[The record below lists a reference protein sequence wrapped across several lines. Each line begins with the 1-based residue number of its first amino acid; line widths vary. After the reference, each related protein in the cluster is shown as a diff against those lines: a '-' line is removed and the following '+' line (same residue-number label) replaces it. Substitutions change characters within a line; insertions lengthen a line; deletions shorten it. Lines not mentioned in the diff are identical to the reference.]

1 MRLGGQLFAHPPT
14 PEGWI
19 EKIKTLGYRAAY
31 SPLHP
36 GSSTEEKK
44 AYAAAAKKADIVISE
59 FGTWSN
65 PISDNPEEAA
75 NAIKGCIAGLALC
88 EEVGITCCVNIAGSK
103 GNVWYGPAARN
114 YTQEAFDQIVETTR
128 KIIDAVNPTRTFY
141 TLEIMPW
148 AYPDTAE
155 SYLAL
160 IKAIDRKGLG
170 VHFDPVNMI
179 NSPDK
184 LYRTGDIIRDFVER
198 LGDKIKSC
206 HAKDIMINESSF
218 AVEMHEVAPGLG
230 VLDYKTFLTC
240 LNKLSPDLPLML
252 EHLEKPEE
260 YDAAASHIR
269 SAASSLGI
277 QKI

>member
-1 MRLGGQLFAHPPT
+1 MRPTHPSI
-14 PEGWI
+14 PEARP
-19 EKIKTLGYRAAY
+19 KK
-31 SPLHP
+31 
-36 GSSTEEKK
+36 KK